1 MTIDL
6 EPLDPELRAL
16 LASARRRDAGDPSF
30 DEAAC
35 ERLLARVEAQLRTT
49 SATTAEASLAAQL
62 RSPAAMVVG
71 CLAVAAA
78 IATTMRSP
86 LEAPRPP
93 SAIAQTG
100 TSSEAPQPPARKEEP
115 EEQALVLPTVSV
127 DELPSPAPSPTKRA
141 PRIELAKPIT
151 GATAH
156 ATSPSGAPSART
168 SGASL
173 DLAEEL
179 RIVDAA
185 RAAVSERRHDEALR
199 LLADHEASYPSGQ
212 LAQQRERLWVQAL
225 VETGDVAQARSR
237 ARAFRRQHPRGA
249 LSAPLERALEGDET
263 HEP

>member
-16 LASARRRDAGDPSF
+16 LASARRRDAGEPAGS
-30 DEAAC
+30 EAAC
-35 ERLLARVEAQLRTT
+35 ELLARVEAQLRTT
-49 SATTAEASLAAQL
+49 SATTAEAGLAAQL

-93 SAIAQTG
+93 SAIAQ